1 MGNEQLSFS
10 VVCEKQSYK
19 HKATTTVK
27 CGTTA
32 GLKLLNSHDVSGP
45 VSGLKVIQSVYYTR
59 NVNKGGFMLLYEG
72 FPLQPPHP
80 HPTLCSYSVDIFGLI
95 SQKTKPNHENG
106 GY

>member
-10 VVCEKQSYK
+10 VVCEKQSYQ

-80 HPTLCSYSVDIFGLI
+80 TQLYAAVDIFGLI